1 VTKRSPILFGVETV
15 FKALADPS
23 RRKLLDLLFERDGQT
38 LTELAGRLPGMTR
51 FGVMKHL
58 RLLEDAGLVNTRR
71 VGREKLHYLNA
82 VPIRLVHDRWIGKYR
97 KARAAAL
104 AELKL
109 DMEEEMVTTD
119 TRPAQVYTVYIRA
132 PREKVWY
139 AITKPEFTRRYFFG
153 SEPKSTW
160 KPGDRLLWTEHGSG
174 QELVDGEVIEFDRP
188 RRLVHSWI
196 VRYDDDLAS
205 EGPSRVTWELDETDG
220 VTKLTA
226 IHDDFPAGSK
236 VYDNV
241 AGGWMLVLSG
251 LKTLVETGSPLHPE
265 KAAV

>member
-1 VTKRSPILFGVETV
+1 MIPGMESV

-38 LTELAGRLPGMTR
+38 LTELAGSLAAMTR

-58 RLLEDAGLVNTRR
+58 GLLEEAGLVTTRR
-71 VGREKLHYLNA
+71 AGREKLHYLNA
-82 VPIRLVHDRWIGKYR
+82 VPIRMVHDRWIGKYR
-97 KARAAAL
+97 RARAAAL
-104 AELKL
+104 VDLKL
-109 DMEEEMVTTD
+109 DIEEEMATMD
-119 TRPAQVYTVYIRA
+119 TRPAQIYTVYIRA
-132 PREKVWY
+132 PREKVWD
-139 AITKPEFTRRYFFG
+139 AITKPEFTHRYFYG
-153 SEPKSTW
+153 GEPASSW

-174 QELVDGEVIEFDRP
+174 RELVDGEVIEYSKP

-196 VRYDDDLAS
+196 VKYDEDLTA
-205 EGPSRVTWELDETDG
+205 EGPSRVTWELEETDG

-236 VYDNV
+236 VYANV
-241 AGGWMLVLSG
+241 AGGWSYVLSG
-251 LKTLVETGSPLHPE
+251 LKTLVETGSPLQPE